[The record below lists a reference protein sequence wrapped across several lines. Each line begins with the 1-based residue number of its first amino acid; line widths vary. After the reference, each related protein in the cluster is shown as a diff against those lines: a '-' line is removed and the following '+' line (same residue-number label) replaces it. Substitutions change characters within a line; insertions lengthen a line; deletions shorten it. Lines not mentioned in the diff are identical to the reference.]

1 MHPIASITCAI
12 SMLAASG
19 MAQSDLFGP
28 TGGQN
33 LFSIGG
39 SLSSQTIDLGG
50 ASGEFTTTT
59 LNLQAGVGHFLT
71 NVHEVGVQVYESY
84 SMPESGN
91 DTITSSLG
99 GYYNYNFRSTPRT
112 WFYAGPHAGFLLID
126 QGGTDDTNLQ

>member
-1 MHPIASITCAI
+1 
-12 SMLAASG
+12 MLAASG

-59 LNLQAGVGHFLT
+59 LNLQAGDPPPVIVPVPMLA
-71 NVHEVGVQVYESY
+71 
-84 SMPESGN
+84 PK
-91 DTITSSLG
+91 
-99 GYYNYNFRSTPRT
+99 P
-112 WFYAGPHAGFLLID
+112 GFAPAEPAVA
-126 QGGTDDTNLQ
+126 